1 MLNKIRLVSIVLI
14 FISCNSNKEVLLSIA
29 PIFTNHMV
37 LQQKQ
42 NVPFWG
48 ISNPNARIS
57 ITTSWGESSVA
68 NADKKGKWNLKIKTP
83 TAGGPFQIKIKA
95 ELREKLEFNSKELT
109 TTFKDVMIGEVWLA
123 SGQSNMGMMM
133 EHEGCGDCINNQ
145 EEEIANAKY
154 NEIRMFRITEDLT
167 GEGIKN
173 QKWKIANPENAKKF
187 TAVAYFFARKLHE
200 KLDVPIG
207 IISSAWGGTKAESW
221 TSNKKL
227 KTLSLIKKPLPKNI
241 DIDLLQKERKN
252 YNDSIAKI
260 NEKNLGIKTYELPK
274 PYYVWTGQ
282 HDIWDMYKDNWANL
296 DLEDIKYKDIHFDDS
311 KWNNWPKFKI
321 TKEKS
326 KNPGKFESV
335 FDSNNLL
342 SDGVIWF
349 RTKININDIS
359 DDYFLL
365 IEKGIDNIDQT
376 FFNGK
381 MIGNTY
387 SVIDKRNYKIPK
399 EILIKGS
406 NTLSIR
412 VTDLSGGGGFN
423 SPLILKKSSTSRII
437 PFYSFKFKHHAFIT
451 NGSSVIVHNY
461 SLNDLEEK
469 SDQIK
474 ANIIQG
480 YEVNS
485 PGAYSVLFEKMITPI
500 IPYKIKGTIWYQG
513 ESNVINYNE
522 YQTLFSAMIDDW
534 RNTWEYDFPFYYA
547 QIAPFS
553 YSETEFSQGL
563 REAQRKTLDST
574 KKTGMAVLMD
584 IGEEDDIHPPNKQD
598 VGKRL
603 ALIALDKDY
612 GFDIVSSGPLY
623 KSHKNFKKYI
633 DVDFDH
639 KGSGLISKG
648 KLKDFEIAGSDG
660 VFYKASAK
668 IIKNKVRVYSNKV
681 INPKHIRYGWKNW
694 VMGSLFN
701 KEELPAS
708 SFNSIK

>member
-1 MLNKIRLVSIVLI
+1 MLNKIKLVSIVLF

-29 PIFTNHMV
+29 PIFTDNMV

-48 ISNPNARIS
+48 ISNPNTKIS
-57 ITTSWGESSVA
+57 ITASWGESSVT
-68 NADKKGKWNLKIKTP
+68 NSDKKGKWNIKINTP
-83 TAGGPFQIKIKA
+83 TAGGPFKIKIKA
-95 ELREKLEFNSKELT
+95 ELKEKMDFISKEVT

-133 EHEGCGDCINNQ
+133 EHEGCGDCIDNQ
-145 EEEIANAKY
+145 EEELANAKY

-167 GEGIKN
+167 GEGIKK
-173 QKWKIANPENAKKF
+173 QKWKIANSENVKDF
-187 TAVAYFFARKLHE
+187 SAVAYFFARKLH
-200 KLDVPIG
+200 KNLDVPIG
-207 IISSAWGGTKAESW
+207 IISSAWGGTKVESW

-227 KTLSLIKKPLPKNI
+227 KTLSLIKNPLPKNI

-252 YNDSIAKI
+252 YNDSIAKV
-260 NEKNLGIKTYELPK
+260 NEKNLGFKTYELPK

-282 HDIWDMYKDNWANL
+282 HDIWDMYKDKWANL
-296 DLEDIKYKDIHFDDS
+296 NLEDIQYKEIHFNDS
-311 KWNNWPKFKI
+311 KWNNWPKFKL

-335 FDSNNLL
+335 FDSNNNLI
-342 SDGVIWF
+342 SNGVIWF
-349 RTKININDIS
+349 RTTININDIS

-376 FFNGK
+376 FFNGE

-412 VTDLSGGGGFN
+412 VTDLSGDGGFN
-423 SPLILKKSSTSRII
+423 SPLILKNSSTSIEI
-437 PFYSFKFKHHAFIT
+437 PFYEFKFKHHAFIT

-461 SLNDLEEK
+461 SLNDLEKK

-474 ANIIQG
+474 DNIIQG
-480 YEVNS
+480 YEINS
-485 PGAYSVLFEKMITPI
+485 PGAYSILFEKMITPI

-513 ESNVINYNE
+513 ESNIYNYTE
-522 YQTLFSAMIDDW
+522 YQTLFSGMIDDW
-534 RNTWEYDFPFYYA
+534 RDTWGYDFPFYYV
-547 QIAPFS
+547 QLHPF
-553 YSETEFSQGL
+553 TDKGNL
-563 REAQRKTLDST
+563 GIREAQRKTLKST
-574 KKTGMAVLMD
+574 KKTGMAILMD
-584 IGEEDDIHPPNKQD
+584 IGEEDDNHPHNKQD

-633 DVDFDH
+633 DVDFNH

-668 IIKNKVRVYSNKV
+668 IINNKVRVYSSKV

-701 KEELPAS
+701 KEGLPAS
-708 SFNSIK
+708 SFSSKN